1 MTYLLVPHEAS
12 SDAATL
18 WVGAV
23 AERVEGLT
31 IEVGGRQPAPLTA
44 RWTAFDV
51 RGQPLVRAQ
60 RIRIG
65 GLDANRRYPVR
76 LLADGAER
84 ATATLATLPD
94 GLPTLDARPFVCLLG
109 SCFCMLTD
117 RAGSAGA
124 ALFGMPASA
133 LPHVKF
139 LCGDQVYLDAPAF
152 RYLRFFDE
160 DDLRAELLSKYV
172 ETWGQLGP
180 ANGFARLLREGATYF
195 LSDDHEFWNNA
206 PMKTPLVR
214 NTDWRPIGDG
224 GASWKRIASELYRLF
239 QAPGLSATFKVGR
252 LSFRVLDTRLARAH
266 DRSLLVPVD
275 EMAALEQWV
284 LGLDGPGVLVVSQLM
299 FTGEA
304 GLRGNLFDWGLP
316 DFSQY
321 GDLVRA
327 LQRAPHDVLILTG
340 DVHYGRV
347 STCRMTGGAMLIEI
361 VASPFALVDPRARGT
376 WAEPPGVF
384 PAVPVA
390 GATHAPTGFRAA
402 HHLEDNH
409 FATLEFWADGPRVG
423 VSVRAW
429 PIPEIGAPS
438 APTAVFE
445 QLLN

>member
-12 SDAATL
+12 SNAATL

-23 AERVEGLT
+23 TEQADGLMLE
-31 IEVGGRQPAPLTA
+31 IGGRQPTAPPGNWMT
-44 RWTAFDV
+44 FEV

-60 RIRIG
+60 RVRIG
-65 GLDANRRYPVR
+65 GLDADRRYPVR
-76 LLADGAER
+76 LLANGVER

-94 GLPTLDARPFVCLLG
+94 ELPTLDARPLVCLLG

-117 RAGSAGA
+117 GGSAGA
-124 ALFGMPASA
+124 AFFGMPAPA

-152 RYLRFFDE
+152 RYLRFFGE
-160 DDLRAELLSKYV
+160 EDLRAELLSKYV
-172 ETWGQLGP
+172 ETWGQLG
-180 ANGFARLLREGATYF
+180 AASGFARLLREGATYF

-214 NTDWRPIGDG
+214 NTYWWPIGDS

-284 LGLDGPGVLVVSQLM
+284 LALDGPGVLVVGQPM
-299 FTGEA
+299 FVREA
-304 GLRGNLFDWGLP
+304 GPRGNLFDWGLP
-316 DFSQY
+316 DFGQY
-321 GDLVRA
+321 GHFVRA
-327 LQRAPHDVLILTG
+327 LQRSQHDVLILTG

-347 STCRMTGGAMLIEI
+347 STCRMAGGAMLIEI
-361 VASPFALVDPRARGT
+361 VASPFALVDPHARGK
-376 WAEPPGVF
+376 WAEPPGMF

-390 GATHAPTGFRAA
+390 GATQAPTGFRSA

-409 FATLEFWADGPRVG
+409 FATLEFWADGPRVR
-423 VSVRAW
+423 VAVRAW
-429 PIPEIGAPS
+429 PIPQAGGPP
-438 APTAVFE
+438 APTEVFD